1 VNKKVDER
9 KNYLKSTNAAAKY
22 LRDLYKEFGD
32 WLLVIAAYNGGSGN
46 VLKAIKKSGSRN
58 FWTLQYYLPTES
70 RNHVKKFIGTHYI
83 MEGQGGLTTLTKA
96 ETDAHYGM
104 SLYTFNRK
112 LTEEEKTTAKTQT
125 ISGKYHSS
133 VIAKIIMMEIAD
145 FNRYNPEFDKVMAS
159 NNNSYEMQLPA
170 VKMELFNTNKYQ
182 ILNESVEYLLSNISG
197 QTSASNTK
205 DPLTA
210 K

>member
-1 VNKKVDER
+1 
-9 KNYLKSTNAAAKY
+9 
-22 LRDLYKEFGD
+22 
-32 WLLVIAAYNGGSGN
+32 
-46 VLKAIKKSGSRN
+46 
-58 FWTLQYYLPTES
+58 
-70 RNHVKKFIGTHYI
+70 
-83 MEGQGGLTTLTKA
+83 
-96 ETDAHYGM
+96 
-104 SLYTFNRK
+104 LYTFNRK